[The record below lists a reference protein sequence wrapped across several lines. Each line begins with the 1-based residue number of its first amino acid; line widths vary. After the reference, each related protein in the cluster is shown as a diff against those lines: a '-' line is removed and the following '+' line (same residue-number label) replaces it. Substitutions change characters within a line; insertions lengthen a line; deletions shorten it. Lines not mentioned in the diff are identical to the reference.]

1 MATALGVAFLF
12 VIALF
17 LTRKR
22 YAAAPSPATQTPPA
36 TVKTA
41 VVLQQQQEPRETLIK
56 WPATS
61 E

>member
-1 MATALGVAFLF
+1 MATALGVALLF

-22 YAAAPSPATQTPPA
+22 YAAPTSPAPQTPPA
-36 TVKTA
+36 AVKTA
-41 VVLQQQQEPRETLIK
+41 VILQQQQEPRKTLIK

>member
-1 MATALGVAFLF
+1 MATALGVALLF

-22 YAAAPSPATQTPPA
+22 YAAPPSPAPQTPPA
-36 TVKTA
+36 TVRTA
-41 VVLQQQQEPRETLIK
+41 VVLQQQEPRKTLIK

>member
-1 MATALGVAFLF
+1 VALLF

-22 YAAAPSPATQTPPA
+22 YTTPPSPAPQTPPA
-36 TVKTA
+36 AVKTA
-41 VVLQQQQEPRETLIK
+41 VVLQQQQGPREEVLIK